1 MNRSDYAY
9 SVAYI
14 RAIENKLLSHSD
26 IESLITADTLEA
38 AARFLS
44 DKGYGSISSLDNI
57 DAVLQEAFSKCFD
70 EVKSIAPKDA
80 PLDVLLYKND
90 FHNLKV
96 VLKAVQLGIKDYSN
110 YIILPSTI
118 NYETIIASVVKGD
131 ISSLDDMLSDVAKRA
146 YDILSTTGD
155 SQLCDCLIDKAAM
168 DYSLSVAKES
178 KNEFLEGLVRLSN
191 TLTDIKI
198 AARCVLTGKDA
209 DFADI
214 SLSEDSMIERGELI
228 RHISSGFS
236 NLLEYIASCGF
247 EKAAAALK
255 ISLNEFEKYS
265 DEAIG
270 EYVKDTKYIT
280 LGIEPLIS
288 YIYSKQNEIQSIR
301 IIINAKLNDIDEEKI
316 RERILTY

>member
-26 IESLITADTLEA
+26 IESLITADTPEA

-57 DAVLQEAFSKCFD
+57 DTVLQEAFSKCFD

-178 KNEFLEGLVRLSN
+178 KNEFLEGLVRLTN

-209 DFADI
+209 DFADM

-228 RHISSGFS
+228 RHISLGFS